1 MTLGEWMDQW
11 VTMRSAILRPRTI
24 DSYRSL
30 LRLYIDPAIG
40 RRKLKRVKPE
50 HIQAMLSAICA
61 DGKTRS
67 AELCFVLLSAALTD
81 AVRCRRLDVSPMV
94 GVQRPK
100 HIQRRPDA
108 WTPEEIR
115 QYLAAI
121 RDDPYIVAWMLAL
134 CCGLRRGEIC
144 GLRWEDVDYRQHI
157 LRIRNQRQKLADGRL
172 IDQPPKSLAGVRDVP
187 VPDPLMQVLR
197 DRARIGGYVVPL
209 SPGSLD
215 AAHRRVVARAG
226 LRYIPLHGLRHT
238 MATNALR
245 GGASMRALS
254 DVLGHSDPSITAR
267 VYTHPDLDM
276 LRCVVDAAV
285 RCVVQ

>member
-197 DRARIGGYVVPL
+197 DRARIWGLCRAAIAWLARCRASAGRCARWIAIHPL
-209 SPGSLD
+209 
-215 AAHRRVVARAG
+215 ARAAPYYG
-226 LRYIPLHGLRHT
+226 DKCARGAARLCARCRMCLGIPIR
-238 MATNALR
+238 
-245 GGASMRALS
+245 
-254 DVLGHSDPSITAR
+254 P
-267 VYTHPDLDM
+267 
-276 LRCVVDAAV
+276 
-285 RCVVQ
+285 